1 MLRDIFYDI
10 ALEGMAELMEQLD
23 ADIMARII
31 RRIALLGSV
40 SETTRWEI
48 EIVQQAG
55 LLYDD
60 VVRIVAQNTGKAE
73 REIELIFREAGV
85 ESVEFD
91 NAIYSAAGLSP
102 QPIRTSPEMTQI
114 LKAGIVK
121 TNGLVRNLT
130 MTTAITSQQ
139 TYIDAC
145 TRGYMQVV
153 SGAISYTDAI
163 SSMVRLA
170 AARGTRVLYP
180 SGHIDQ
186 LDVAVRRAV
195 LTGVSQTAGVI
206 AERNAELMGC
216 DLMEISAHPGA
227 RPSHAVWQGKIVSLS
242 GRKGY
247 LSKADIGYGTVTGFK
262 GANCRHDWYP
272 FFEGI
277 SERAYT
283 DAQLKD
289 YRDDDLYQRQQEQRR
304 QERNIRKERRKLVGI
319 NEAMKES
326 DGEVAE
332 ALRKEFTRGSV
343 RLKKKEAALREYC
356 RSNGLLYDSSRV
368 QTAYGNGTTQG
379 FGRSVSQKAVWAN
392 KKAQKKS

>member
-1 MLRDIFYDI
+1 MLRDIFYYI

-40 SETTRWEI
+40 SDTTRWEI

-55 LLYDD
+55 MLYDD
-60 VVRIVAQNTGKAE
+60 IVRIIAQNTGKAE

-139 TYIDAC
+139 TYIEAC

-343 RLKKKEAALREYC
+343 RLKRKEAALREYC

-392 KKAQKKS
+392 KKAKKKS